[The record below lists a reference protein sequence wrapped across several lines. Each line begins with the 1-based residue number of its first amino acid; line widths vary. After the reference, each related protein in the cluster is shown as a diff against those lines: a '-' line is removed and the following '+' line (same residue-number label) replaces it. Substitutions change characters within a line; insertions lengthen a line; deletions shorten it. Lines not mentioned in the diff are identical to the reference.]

1 MAQTLAP
8 PTRPIPS
15 SAFATDITTTT
26 LYWLG
31 GSGFMLNARGTVL
44 LVDPA
49 IAMDPE
55 RPDRGETGHRLLV
68 PLPIEAA
75 AVPRADAI
83 LYTHADADHLAARS
97 ARDLARTG
105 ALYVG
110 PPPCLNRLAGI
121 VDRAV
126 SMRLARAG
134 EPFAIGNVRVTPTPA
149 DHPWQLLD
157 PARWGTPW
165 GPGDCV
171 GFRFETPD
179 GTIWYPGDTRL
190 LDEHLTAARDIDVH
204 LLDASADTYH
214 LGVEAAARLAN
225 ATGAPH
231 LIPYHYGTYDA
242 PASIA
247 FNGDPAQAAA
257 LIERADERIVHLGPG
272 EPFLV
277 RRTVRA

>member
-1 MAQTLAP
+1 MRQAVAP
-8 PTRPIPS
+8 PTQPIPHG
-15 SAFATDITTTT
+15 AFATDIPTTT
-26 LYWLG
+26 LFWLG

-49 IAMDPE
+49 IATDPE
-55 RPDRGETGHRLLV
+55 RPDRCETGHRLLV
-68 PLPIEAA
+68 ALPIEAA

-83 LYTHADADHLAARS
+83 LYTRAYADHLAARS
-97 ARDLARTG
+97 ARLLARTG

-110 PPPCLNRLAGI
+110 PPPCLTRLAAI
-121 VDRAV
+121 VDHAV
-126 SMRLARAG
+126 SMRLARAD
-134 EPFAIGNVRVTPTPA
+134 EPISIRNVRVTPTPA

-157 PARWGTPW
+157 HGRWGAPW
-165 GPGDCV
+165 ETDDCV

-190 LDEHLTAARDIDVH
+190 LDAHLTARDIDVH
-204 LLDASADTYH
+204 LLDASADSYH

-231 LIPYHYGTYDA
+231 LVPYHYGTYDA
-242 PASIA
+242 PTSIA

-257 LIERADERIVHLGPG
+257 LIERAEQRIVHLGPG

-277 RRTVRA
+277 RRTSRD